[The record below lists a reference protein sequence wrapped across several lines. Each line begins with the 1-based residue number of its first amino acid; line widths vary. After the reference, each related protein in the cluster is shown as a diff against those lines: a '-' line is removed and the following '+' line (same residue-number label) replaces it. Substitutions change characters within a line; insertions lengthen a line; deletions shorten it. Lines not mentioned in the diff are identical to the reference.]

1 MPHFDLKLR
10 WMSRRSGDDPEASP
24 QIPALAKLEKAPK
37 MKAVWRQGATDVIF
51 HNGSWAQV
59 RTEASEWHLI
69 HEIGRS
75 TRAAIHRR
83 PES

>member
-1 MPHFDLKLR
+1 VDVQKI
-10 WMSRRSGDDPEASP
+10 RRRQEAAR

-59 RTEASEWHLI
+59 RTEASE
-69 HEIGRS
+69 G
-75 TRAAIHRR
+75 T
-83 PES
+83 